1 MKVHTYS
8 YDQSIMGLILKKGGY
23 PLLISDGVRL
33 VRCKQYGSVFFDPI
47 ITDFIP
53 KFSTKIFKD
62 SLKFLVYS

>member
-1 MKVHTYS
+1 
-8 YDQSIMGLILKKGGY
+8 MGLILKKGGY